1 MKFKDMKNA
10 TGTVECIIMSVEER
24 SNKNNG
30 IYLTLAV
37 SDGETQVNAKKWN
50 EKLET
55 FPYRP
60 GQVILAEVKA
70 EEYKNEMSYII
81 KNVTESSADPLQFIP
96 AAPIKAEDMFNFLVR
111 TAEKCGVYADITK
124 RILTDNK
131 ERILIWSAG
140 KAIHHNVRAGLLY
153 HTYRMT
159 KTAAYL
165 ASIYNKE
172 PSMLKNCRNINV
184 ELLIAGT
191 ILHDIGKLWELDT
204 TEFGN
209 ADYTVKGAL
218 MGHVFIGAEVIG
230 RYARAA
236 KLADEDIMLLQHLIL
251 SHHGRFEYQAVAM
264 PAIPEAMILHYID
277 CIDAEM
283 YQYEVQEEMLEP
295 GTISAKVYGL
305 EQKVYRPSW
314 KVEQAEKK

>member
-10 TGTVECIIMSVEER
+10 TGTVECIIMSVEEW

-140 KAIHHNVRAGLLY
+140 KSYDQNRSVSCI
-153 HTYRMT
+153 
-159 KTAAYL
+159 YL
-165 ASIYNKE
+165 
-172 PSMLKNCRNINV
+172 
-184 ELLIAGT
+184 
-191 ILHDIGKLWELDT
+191 
-204 TEFGN
+204 
-209 ADYTVKGAL
+209 
-218 MGHVFIGAEVIG
+218 
-230 RYARAA
+230 
-236 KLADEDIMLLQHLIL
+236 Q
-251 SHHGRFEYQAVAM
+251 
-264 PAIPEAMILHYID
+264 
-277 CIDAEM
+277 
-283 YQYEVQEEMLEP
+283 
-295 GTISAKVYGL
+295 
-305 EQKVYRPSW
+305 
-314 KVEQAEKK
+314 

>member
-1 MKFKDMKNA
+1 MKFKDMKNV

-55 FPYRP
+55 FPYKP

-96 AAPIKAEDMFNFLVR
+96 TAPIKAEDMFNFLVR

-131 ERILIWSAG
+131 EKLLIWSAG
-140 KAIHHNVRAGLLY
+140 KVIHHNVRAGLLY

-218 MGHVFIGAEVIG
+218 MGHAFIGAEVVG

-236 KLADEDIMLLQHLIL
+236 KLADENIMLLQHLIL

-283 YQYEVQEEMLEP
+283 YQYEVQEGMLEP
-295 GTISAKVYGL
+295 GTISARVYGL

-314 KVEQAEKK
+314 KVEQDKKK